1 MILETKE
8 FGGISTETFLAN
20 WMGHRALTRKVIA
33 AFPEKELFEFS
44 IGGMRP
50 FANICI
56 ELINI
61 AEDGMNGILSGKW
74 KGFEETAE
82 IKSLL
87 SNKDKNAFL
96 EKWDQVTEHINAI
109 WPLLGSDHFN
119 KVDQAFGAYENTNLG
134 TLQYAYDNEIH
145 HRGQGYVYLRALN
158 IEPPFFWD
166 RY

>member
-8 FGGISTETFLAN
+8 IGGISTETFFAN
-20 WMGHRALTRKVIA
+20 WMAHRTLTRKTIA

-50 FANICI
+50 FAAMCI
-56 ELINI
+56 ELITI
-61 AEDGMNGILSGKW
+61 AEDGMNGILTGKW
-74 KGFEETAE
+74 AGFEETAD
-82 IKSLL
+82 IKALL
-87 SNKDKNAFL
+87 ENKDKNALL

-109 WPLLGSDHFN
+109 WPLLTADQFN
-119 KVDQAFGAYENTNLG
+119 KVDKAFGAYENTNLG
-134 TLQYAYDNEIH
+134 TLQYAFDNEIH
-145 HRGQGYVYLRALN
+145 HRGQAYVFLRALN